1 MLKKKFI
8 CIITAI
14 CMTFCFTACGK
25 KEDSVDNTVP
35 KQTTEIITESKDTGA
50 TDDTEDVPKENEE
63 ELSEEVSEENT
74 EENTEETSETSD
86 NDVENISEK
95 SGKYVDFNEMC
106 FYINDKKYVLGKTTL
121 QEMIDDGVPFDE
133 NDLTNAG
140 NNLNPDYKSQGFRIR
155 LGEYYTAQVFA
166 FNDTEENKPISE
178 CYINYVYLPVKED
191 EEPNILTF
199 NFPTDMTMEELK
211 ENSGEPTNEKHTDFE
226 DGRYVDQLEYE
237 NQSEIYIRACSYK
250 FEFISG
256 KLKYINIEYMP

>member
-1 MLKKKFI
+1 MLKKKII
-8 CIITAI
+8 CIIAAF
-14 CMTFCFTACGK
+14 CMTVGFTACGEK
-25 KEDSVDNTVP
+25 DDSVDNTVP
-35 KQTTEIITESKDTGA
+35 KQTTEIITESKDTGT
-50 TDDTEDVPKENEE
+50 TDDTEDESKENEE
-63 ELSEEVSEENT
+63 ELSEEVS

-86 NDVENISEK
+86 NDVENISGK
-95 SGKYVDFNEMC
+95 SGKYVDFDEMC
-106 FYINDKKYVLGKTTL
+106 FYVNDKKYVLGKTTL

-133 NDLTNAG
+133 NDLANAG

-226 DGRYVDQLEYE
+226 DERYVDQLEYE
-237 NQSEIYIRACSYK
+237 KQSEKYIRACSYK
-250 FEFISG
+250 FEFIGG